1 MVKSLFSKLCQFT
14 LSALL
19 LLAVLT
25 VAPQVAQADKP
36 VTAYAFDPASDSI
49 NVAAIYETTAATQK
63 DVVSSLMK
71 SSKSFFKKT
80 PGFGSF
86 SVLQSADG
94 DRVLSLTQWQDAAS
108 YDAYLTQPVEE
119 TKSSKKSKTAPI
131 APLRTVVFKIDDTLA
146 ATGMVPAIRGKDALV
161 QFNEIIA
168 KSPDDLDKLLASA
181 ETLLPNIKQVFPSP
195 RSAVL
200 LKAVEGADLALLTNW
215 GSAAEYADLTSVPGL
230 DALDAELLSLAES
243 DQHLYQVVKTIAAKP
258 EKDKSAKDKSE
269 KDKSEK
275 AEKN

>member
-1 MVKSLFSKLCQFT
+1 MVKSLFSRLCQFT

-108 YDAYLTQPVEE
+108 YNAYLAQPVEE
-119 TKSSKKSKTAPI
+119 RPI
-131 APLRTVVFKIDDTLA
+131 QL
-146 ATGMVPAIRGKDALV
+146 
-161 QFNEIIA
+161 
-168 KSPDDLDKLLASA
+168 
-181 ETLLPNIKQVFPSP
+181 
-195 RSAVL
+195 
-200 LKAVEGADLALLTNW
+200 
-215 GSAAEYADLTSVPGL
+215 
-230 DALDAELLSLAES
+230 
-243 DQHLYQVVKTIAAKP
+243 
-258 EKDKSAKDKSE
+258 
-269 KDKSEK
+269 
-275 AEKN
+275 